1 MKNWKSLISWAMFA
15 VSYNFAVYT
24 SKPEPIVY
32 TTGLFAV
39 LMSFAM
45 MFRADFTK
53 DMISK
58 LIDKIKI
65 GERK

>member
-1 MKNWKSLISWAMFA
+1 MKNWKSLMAWVMFMA
-15 VSYNFAVYT
+15 SYNFAVYT
-24 SKPEPIVY
+24 GKPDSIVY

-53 DMISK
+53 DMVAK
-58 LIDKIKI
+58 LVDKVSL
-65 GERK
+65 GRK

>member
-53 DMISK
+53 DMIAQ
-58 LIDKIKI
+58 IINKIKI

>member
-39 LMSFAM
+39 IMSFAM
-45 MFRADFTK
+45 MFRSDFTK

-58 LIDKIKI
+58 LLDRISLK
-65 GERK
+65 GR